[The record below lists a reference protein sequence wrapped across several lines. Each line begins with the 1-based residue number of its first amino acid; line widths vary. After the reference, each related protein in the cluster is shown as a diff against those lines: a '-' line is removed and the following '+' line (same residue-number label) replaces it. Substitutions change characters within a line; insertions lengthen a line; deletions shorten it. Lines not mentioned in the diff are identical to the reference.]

1 MILVFFTGAE
11 SVPLLGF
18 KDPFILRFLHGEDQK
33 LATASTCDLILRIP
47 TCHKNMRGLKN
58 TSYSLYKKLRTFIA
72 HKLSSPYHK
81 L

>member
-18 KDPFILRFLHGEDQK
+18 KDPFLLRFLHGEDQK

-47 TCHKNMRGLKN
+47 TCHKTYERFKE
-58 TSYSLYKKLRTFIA
+58 YFIQSLLETENFYC
-72 HKLSSPYHK
+72 P
-81 L
+81 